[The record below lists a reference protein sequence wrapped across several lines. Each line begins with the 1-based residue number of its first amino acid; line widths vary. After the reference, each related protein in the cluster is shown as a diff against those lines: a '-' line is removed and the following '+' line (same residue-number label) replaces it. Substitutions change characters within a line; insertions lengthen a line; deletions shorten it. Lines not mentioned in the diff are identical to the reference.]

1 MSVQWLTW
9 TAKGRSWE
17 VLMRLSARDFD
28 DTLNPV
34 DAAARAL
41 DRSRRRLK
49 RRPKGRTKRDYRDRA
64 PDHRRGKF

>member
-1 MSVQWLTW
+1 
-9 TAKGRSWE
+9 
-17 VLMRLSARDFD
+17 MRLSARDFD